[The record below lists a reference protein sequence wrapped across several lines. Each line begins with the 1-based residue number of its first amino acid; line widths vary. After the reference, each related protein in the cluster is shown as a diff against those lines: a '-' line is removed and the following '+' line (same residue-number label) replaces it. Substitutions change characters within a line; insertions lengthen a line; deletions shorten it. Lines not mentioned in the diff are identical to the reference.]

1 MTKIK
6 QMTKVEKT
14 TETTK
19 SVATLEELT
28 AERDAAVIAVEDKQS
43 KIQEEKY
50 EMDFDNSANITR
62 VMKHLD
68 KSTKWTIKDA
78 ALTINLYDNL
88 KLEKARIK
96 ALEGEGTLVML
107 GAIDLNSLYK
117 SLTVCEGY
125 GIEHAKTFITLLT
138 NLGSQIST
146 AMESMSK
153 ANQEIQGM
161 HVELAELDRAI
172 LDMSTEKVEAD
183 EIIE

>member
-6 QMTKVEKT
+6 QMEKVEKT
-14 TETTK
+14 PKTTK
-19 SVATLEELT
+19 KLVTVEELT
-28 AERDAAVIAVEDKQS
+28 AEREAAIVDVEEKQA
-43 KIQEEKY
+43 KLQEEKY
-50 EMDFDNSANITR
+50 AMDFDNSANISR

-96 ALEGEGTLVML
+96 ALEGEETVVML
-107 GAIDLNSLYK
+107 GAVDLNSLYK

-125 GIEHAKTFITLLT
+125 GIEHAKAFLTLLT
-138 NLGSQIST
+138 NLGSQISG
-146 AMESMSK
+146 AMEAMSE
-153 ANQEIQGM
+153 ANQEIQSM
-161 HVELAELDRAI
+161 HVQLSELDSAI
-172 LDMSTEKVEAD
+172 ADMSTEKVEAD